1 MMFKCAAIAAFFCL
15 AFAQQSDIDKAF
27 AEYERAWTTADKD
40 LVSRLASDELVWI
53 TRGGRA
59 LNKQEFIQVFNPKSR
74 TKNVRDKKV
83 RLFGN
88 VAVMTYAG
96 DEGSSAIRRT
106 IVWNKTLEGW
116 KMVSVQA
123 TAIQHQ

>member
-1 MMFKCAAIAAFFCL
+1 MLSKT
-15 AFAQQSDIDKAF
+15 IDKAF
-27 AEYERAWTTADKD
+27 AEYERAWTNADKD
-40 LVSRLASDELVWI
+40 LVSRLASEDLVWI

-59 LNKQEFIQVFNPKSR
+59 LNKQEFIRVFHPKSG
-74 TKNVRDKKV
+74 TKNIRDKKV
-83 RLFGN
+83 RLFGD

-106 IVWNKTLEGW
+106 IVWNKTPEGW

-123 TAIQHQ
+123 TVIQQ